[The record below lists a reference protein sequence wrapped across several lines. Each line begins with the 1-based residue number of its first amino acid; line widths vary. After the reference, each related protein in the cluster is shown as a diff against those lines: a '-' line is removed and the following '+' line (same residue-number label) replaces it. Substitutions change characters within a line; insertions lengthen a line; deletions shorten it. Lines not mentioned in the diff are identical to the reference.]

1 MLISRDSFF
10 APEIDIFM
18 AVRSWIEANPD
29 VSADDQLSVLSVV
42 RLPLMSL
49 NELLTIVRPTG
60 LLSPETILDAIEL
73 QTVPQTDKISYRGL
87 LRKYFFKNT

>member
-10 APEIDIFM
+10 APEVDIFM
-18 AVRSWIEANPD
+18 AVRSWIEANPE

-42 RLPLMSL
+42 RLPLISL
-49 NELLTIVRPTG
+49 NELLTIVRPTN

-73 QTVPQTDKISYRGL
+73 QTVPRTEKINHRGL
-87 LRKYFFKNT
+87 LRK